1 MLARSETRYEK
12 ASDYSSKKYGNGLEK
27 ISMQDLSSL
36 ARDLILALS
45 FGAGEL
51 RLPPAH
57 SLAYEGRRNEEGKA
71 TRKITGIGIRECKRG
86 VGLVEP
92 GYNVKSIV
100 RPRHFPPRSVMLAL
114 FLYSPSGS
122 GCALWSALTEGAR
135 TSPSTFSRSSHHL
148 RFGSG
153 LP

>member
-27 ISMQDLSSL
+27 ISMQALSSL

-57 SLAYEGRRNEEGKA
+57 SLLMRVGGMRRGKL
-71 TRKITGIGIRECKRG
+71 
-86 VGLVEP
+86 LV
-92 GYNVKSIV
+92 K
-100 RPRHFPPRSVMLAL
+100 
-114 FLYSPSGS
+114 
-122 GCALWSALTEGAR
+122 
-135 TSPSTFSRSSHHL
+135 L
-148 RFGSG
+148 RVLG
-153 LP
+153 